1 MTDDQRLER
10 VMELLEE
17 AHGLPVEQ
25 RDPYLK
31 EACGDDPEL
40 YAEVVSLLQAD
51 AGADGFMKQPVI
63 GSADRE
69 DPWVGKTLGSYR
81 IIEILAAGGMGVVYR
96 AEQEHPRRQVAL
108 KLIRSGAVSEQL
120 LRRFELEA
128 EVLGRLDHP
137 GIAQIFEASTLETD
151 TGPQPFFAMEL
162 IDGPPLNRFAEE
174 RELRIE
180 ARLELL
186 IKVCEAVNHA
196 HRRGVIHRD
205 LKPANI
211 LVREDGQPKVLD
223 FGVARITDAD
233 VQVTTMHTDLGQII
247 GTLAYMSP
255 EQVRGNHEELD
266 LRSDVYT
273 LGVLGYELLTGRLPQ
288 TLSGKSISEAARI
301 IELENPSTLG
311 ASGQSFAPDL
321 ETIIG
326 KCLEKEKDRRYGSAA
341 ELAADLRRFLNHEPI
356 SARPP
361 SLRYQ
366 FMRFARR
373 NRGLVS
379 LAGLALAAL
388 VTGLVISLAGW
399 SSTAKARSRAE
410 TEAQKSKLLNT
421 YLSEMLEAP
430 DPWADGREVKV
441 VELLERASRKL
452 DETLGDQPEVAAQA
466 HHRLGYTYHSL
477 GLYDEAELHLVR
489 AMEISDQLPDF
500 PLETRADLLLDFGN
514 LHLDLGELDEAE
526 QWIRKGFDLAAE
538 NLGEDHP
545 TRVTAYHELALV
557 MWEKGNLDEAE
568 RLLEEC
574 LRRSE
579 AVKEL
584 SDEDTITTMA
594 ALGNVYRQQGKRE
607 QARPLLEEAYS
618 WFQEEFGDDHPR
630 TAIALNN
637 LAFIYQELEQHEQ
650 ALKMF
655 RKSLESRRRVHGDQ
669 SQSVV
674 IGLHNL
680 GMQLTIMDRA
690 EEAVPCFEEAIHT
703 SGEVIDD
710 AHWLKPWIHSTYGR
724 TLVKLE
730 RYQEAEKEL
739 LTSLAG
745 VRAIL
750 GDDHWR
756 TRKLC
761 KYIAG
766 LYAATGDKDRAK
778 EYLAL
783 SQEGTAAEPTS

>member
-96 AEQEHPRRQVAL
+96 AEQEQPRREVAL
-108 KLIRSGAVSEQL
+108 KLIRGGPVSPQL

-137 GIAQIFEASTLETD
+137 GIAQIHEAATTETD
-151 TGPQPFFAMEL
+151 HGVQPYFAMEL
-162 IDGPPLNRFAEE
+162 IDGPPLTRFADE
-174 RELRIE
+174 RELGRAE
-180 ARLELL
+180 RLELL
-186 IKVCEAVNHA
+186 IKVCDAVNHA
-196 HRRGVIHRD
+196 HLKGIVHRD

-211 LVREDGQPKVLD
+211 LVRGDGQPKVLD

-233 VQVTTMHTDLGQII
+233 MQATTMQTDIGQII
-247 GTLAYMSP
+247 GTLSYMSP
-255 EQVRGNHEELD
+255 EQVRGRHMELD
-266 LRSDVYT
+266 MRTDIYA
-273 LGVLGYELLTGRLPQ
+273 LGVLGYELLTGRMPQ
-288 TLSGKSISEAARI
+288 TLAGKSISEAAII
-301 IELENPSTLG
+301 IEHDSPNTLG
-311 ASGQSFAPDL
+311 ASGSNFPADL

-326 KCLEKEKDRRYGSAA
+326 KCLQKEKERRYGSAA
-341 ELAADLRRFLNHEPI
+341 ELAADLKRFLNNEPI
-356 SARPP
+356 SAHPP
-361 SLRYQ
+361 SFIYQ
-366 FMRFARR
+366 FTKFARR
-373 NRGLVS
+373 NRAMVS
-379 LAGLALAAL
+379 GIVMTVAAL
-388 VTGLVISLAGW
+388 VAGLIISLAGW

-421 YLSEMLEAP
+421 YLSEMLAAP

-441 VELLERASRKL
+441 VDLLERASLKL

-466 HHRLGYTYHSL
+466 HHRLGYTYRSL
-477 GLYDEAELHLVR
+477 GLYDEAERHLKR
-489 AMEISDQLPDF
+489 AMEISDQLVDF
-500 PLETRADLLLDFGN
+500 PLEAQVDLLLDFGS
-514 LHLDLGELDEAE
+514 LHLDLGELEEAE
-526 QWIRKGFDLAAE
+526 QWTRKGFDLAAE
-538 NLGEDHP
+538 NLGENHP
-545 TRVTAYHELALV
+545 TRTTSYHELALV

-568 RLLEEC
+568 RLFEEC

-579 AVKEL
+579 TVKE
-584 SDEDTITTMA
+584 SKDEETITTMA
-594 ALGNVYRQQGKRE
+594 ALGNVQRQQGKRE
-607 QARPLLEEAYS
+607 QARPILEEAYS

-650 ALKMF
+650 ALEMF
-655 RKSLESRRRVHGDQ
+655 QKSLESRRWVHGDQ
-669 SQSVV
+669 SQSVI

-680 GMQLTIMDRA
+680 GMQLTIMDRG
-690 EEAVPCFEEAIHT
+690 EEALPYFEEAIRT
-703 SGEVIDD
+703 SGDVLDD
-710 AHWLKPWIHSTYGR
+710 SHWLKPWIHSTYGR
-724 TLVKLE
+724 TLVSVE